1 MATKGLA
8 LYIPLV
14 GAAWDLGETKTE
26 LSSLYN
32 AVIWKHWSQKVG
44 FEVIV
49 LFIFKRIYTDHFF
62 LMRMRAYDNNNNKK
76 KPTPLNIGS
85 EDEWKW
91 NFASE
96 TGFVEVSWLR
106 TKRRQVD
113 LWKPSQGHEFLP
125 NPAGTTITFLHQR
138 NQSYKILHLFS
149 AYCWPEIIRL
159 PDTSPGKMGLLAISR
174 ELQFRVC
181 NLGKPWV
188 SLHMSGE
195 EEHFCRGDRAIV
207 NRVHAFHWL
216 SPWQERRIFFLLEL
230 AVIEE
235 HKSAPPL
242 VSWLFNRGFCCYY
255 TQFCLFLKEYD

>member
-1 MATKGLA
+1 MT
-8 LYIPLV
+8 I
-14 GAAWDLGETKTE
+14 
-26 LSSLYN
+26 
-32 AVIWKHWSQKVG
+32 I
-44 FEVIV
+44 I
-49 LFIFKRIYTDHFF
+49 
-62 LMRMRAYDNNNNKK
+62 KK
-76 KPTPLNIGS
+76 KTTPLNISS
-85 EDEWKW
+85 EDERKW
-91 NFASE
+91 NFVCE

-113 LWKPSQGHEFLP
+113 LWKPSQGHEFLL

-216 SPWQERRIFFLLEL
+216 SPWQERRVFFLLEL

-235 HKSAPPL
+235 HESTPSGL
-242 VSWLFNRGFCCYY
+242 LTLIEVSVVIIHNSVC
-255 TQFCLFLKEYD
+255 FLRSMIKLYQGTIG